1 MKYIKNL
8 NDINRRDINIAGGK
22 GASLGELIKSKIN
35 VPDGYVILT
44 CAFDKFIKDTNV
56 IVKIDSALDSIN
68 PKDINSVKRS
78 SEIIESAITSKEI
91 PEEVL
96 NEILLSYERLNTKF
110 VAVRSSAT
118 SEDNINAAWA
128 GQLNTYLNTT
138 KKDLIINIK
147 KCWASLFTPRA
158 LLYRIEK
165 KLNNKKISVGVII
178 QKMINSEES
187 GVAFSVHPLTKNKNH
202 IVIEACFGLGEAI
215 VSGEITPDRYVL
227 DKANWNIIDINI
239 NDKIKGL
246 YRDKNGINN
255 WKKLKKRGRVQVLS
269 KNEIIRLGKLI
280 KKIEQHTKMPID
292 IEWAKVKNK
301 FFILQSRPI
310 TTLLE

>member
-1 MKYIKNL
+1 MKY
-8 NDINRRDINIAGGK
+8 
-22 GASLGELIKSKIN
+22 
-35 VPDGYVILT
+35 
-44 CAFDKFIKDTNV
+44 IKDTNV
-56 IVKIDSALDSIN
+56 IVEIDSALDSIN

-158 LLYRIEK
+158 L
-165 KLNNKKISVGVII
+165 
-178 QKMINSEES
+178 
-187 GVAFSVHPLTKNKNH
+187 
-202 IVIEACFGLGEAI
+202 
-215 VSGEITPDRYVL
+215 
-227 DKANWNIIDINI
+227 
-239 NDKIKGL
+239 
-246 YRDKNGINN
+246 
-255 WKKLKKRGRVQVLS
+255 
-269 KNEIIRLGKLI
+269 
-280 KKIEQHTKMPID
+280 
-292 IEWAKVKNK
+292 
-301 FFILQSRPI
+301 
-310 TTLLE
+310 